1 MKRMTAKTRRVLFQV
16 KLFTAALSAQ
26 RVVHVT
32 SFFTHEVD
40 YLELFLSFSHT
51 IKSQKGSLSNV
62 ISEKVSLLNTK
73 IEAS

>member
-32 SFFTHEVD
+32 SFFTHEVN

-51 IKSQKGSLSNV
+51 IKSQKGSLSNI
-62 ISEKVSLLNTK
+62 ISERVSLLNTK

>member
-16 KLFTAALSAQ
+16 KLFTAALSTQ

-32 SFFTHEVD
+32 CFFTHEVN

-51 IKSQKGSLSNV
+51 IKSQKGSLSNI